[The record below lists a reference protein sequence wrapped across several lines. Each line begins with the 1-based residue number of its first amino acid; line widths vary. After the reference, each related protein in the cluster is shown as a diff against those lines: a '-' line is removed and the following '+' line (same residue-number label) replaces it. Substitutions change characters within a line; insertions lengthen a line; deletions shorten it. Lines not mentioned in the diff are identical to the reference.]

1 MTQPLATYTT
11 YDGAEYTVL
20 ERPES
25 SDGALVMQ
33 FRLPP
38 RAGVPPPHVH
48 PHTVEIFEVLEGEF
62 ETLLRKEWRKLRAG
76 ESVTVEPGARH
87 TFRNESG
94 SEVVVRNVHEPHHD
108 FEAYIRS
115 IANISRE
122 TQSASPSS
130 PAAAIRMAL
139 LWGRHEDLIRP
150 ADPPLKAA
158 FPVLRGVGRM
168 ARMSTPA

>member
-1 MTQPLATYTT
+1 MSQPLVTYTT

-25 SDGALVMQ
+25 SDGALLMQ

-38 RAGVPPPHVH
+38 GAGVPPAHVH
-48 PHTVEIFEVLEGEF
+48 PHTFEIFEVREGEF
-62 ETLLRKEWRKLRAG
+62 ETLLRKEWRKLKAG
-76 ESVTVEPGARH
+76 ESVTVEAGVRH

-94 SEVVVRNVHEPHHD
+94 SEVVVRNVHEPHHH

-115 IANISRE
+115 IANISQE
-122 TQSASPSS
+122 TQSASPAVLERRSVWRS
-130 PAAAIRMAL
+130 YG
-139 LWGRHEDLIRP
+139 GRHEDLIRP

>member
-1 MTQPLATYTT
+1 M
-11 YDGAEYTVL
+11 
-20 ERPES
+20 
-25 SDGALVMQ
+25 
-33 FRLPP
+33 
-38 RAGVPPPHVH
+38 
-48 PHTVEIFEVLEGEF
+48 
-62 ETLLRKEWRKLRAG
+62 RAG
-76 ESVTVEPGARH
+76 ESVTVDPGAGH
-87 TFRNESG
+87 TFRNESA
-94 SEVVVRNVHEPHHD
+94 SEVVVKNVHEPHHD

-115 IANISRE
+115 IAKISQE